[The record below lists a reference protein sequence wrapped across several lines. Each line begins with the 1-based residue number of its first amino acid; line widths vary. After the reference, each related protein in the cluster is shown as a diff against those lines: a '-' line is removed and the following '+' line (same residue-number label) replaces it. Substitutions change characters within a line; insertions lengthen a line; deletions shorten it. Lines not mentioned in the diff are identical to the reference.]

1 MKKTINFGRVAAL
14 FFLYF
19 FLNPSADSR
28 AATGPANFHEFK
40 VNTLAGVPVDLSSYK
55 GKVLLV
61 VNTASKCGYTP
72 QYQGLQTIYQRYQPK
87 GFEILAFPSN
97 DFGGQEPGTAKEIK
111 SFCETK
117 YKVSFPLFEKNPV
130 SGSMKQPLY
139 EWLIKNEPGN
149 IRGPSE
155 VSWNFEK
162 FLIAKDGKVLARFR
176 SSVTPESPE
185 VMKAIEGA
193 LK

>member
-1 MKKTINFGRVAAL
+1 MKKTSILAIFSCLLATASFAA
-14 FFLYF
+14 
-19 FLNPSADSR
+19 NAPTS
-28 AATGPANFHEFK
+28 FHEFK
-40 VNTLAGVPVDLSSYK
+40 VSTLAGVPVDLSSYK

-87 GFEILAFPSN
+87 GFEVLAFPSN

-117 YKVSFPLFEKNPV
+117 YKVNFPLFEKNPV

-139 EWLIKNEPGN
+139 DWLIKNEPGN
-149 IRGPSE
+149 LRGPSE

-162 FLIAKDGKVLARFR
+162 FLISKDGKVLARFR

-185 VMKAIEGA
+185 VVKAIEGA